1 MGAHRYAAR
10 RLQAAQPPDHLRG
23 IRRGRGTQHQA
34 ALLLT
39 TPQGRSSEPTR
50 ATASRSIYGW
60 TWSRRRR
67 CSTTGRASG
76 RPGQH
81 TLTIPRDEGTGQRV
95 VVGDQGRQ
103 VDVDELAALN
113 AHAPIDDAEVNGGR
127 LAEDQRGKGIVD
139 GAPGEGQCVEAEADE
154 VRRHAGREVAN
165 IVAAKYGGAAP
176 GGQPERLTGAHGGGV
191 AADAR
196 HQQGLPRLR

>member
-10 RLQAAQPPDHLRG
+10 RLQAAQLPDHLRG
-23 IRRGRGTQHQA
+23 IRRGRGSQHQA

-39 TPQGRSSEPTR
+39 TPQGRSSGPTR

-67 CSTTGRASG
+67 CSTTGWASG

-95 VVGDQGRQ
+95 PMGAVEFF
-103 VDVDELAALN
+103 ELAKRATT
-113 AHAPIDDAEVNGGR
+113 
-127 LAEDQRGKGIVD
+127 
-139 GAPGEGQCVEAEADE
+139 VEAIGAFYPHSATVASAGQSPWESCRMSRPSGAYRYRCRNPLRSDDQMNSP
-154 VRRHAGREVAN
+154 VASTTRRS
-165 IVAAKYGGAAP
+165 
-176 GGQPERLTGAHGGGV
+176 
-191 AADAR
+191 
-196 HQQGLPRLR
+196 